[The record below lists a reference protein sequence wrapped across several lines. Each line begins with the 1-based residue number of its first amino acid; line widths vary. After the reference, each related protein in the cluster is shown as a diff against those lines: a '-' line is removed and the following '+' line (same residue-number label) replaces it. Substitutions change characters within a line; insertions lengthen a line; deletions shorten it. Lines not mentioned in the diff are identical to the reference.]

1 MTTFLQTKKYE
12 NIDNDYFWVKNI
24 GIETSYFVLWANGT
38 SNPSDVEY
46 SYDKVNWNNL
56 STGSANIFLNPNQK
70 CYVRAKNLVSINQGS
85 CFHFSLNQCFSEV
98 GGSVPALIDYEH
110 KDSVTSIPDYYF
122 DNFFENSSAI
132 NNIYL
137 SSFVKN
143 ADKIDFGNITTVGN
157 YGMYDMFSRCDL
169 KIPPDLSSI
178 TTVGNNGM
186 YNMFEYCTR
195 LKSVPDLSS
204 ITTIGTNGMR
214 QMFYNCPKLETGAD
228 LSSLTT
234 IGDLGLANMY
244 TGCVYMKEAT
254 YPNVSTYNQNA
265 TGEWLYDA
273 GGSYTGTKTV
283 YCPTGVVI
291 PTDSNSG
298 IPTGWTRVDY

>member
-1 MTTFLQTKKYE
+1 MTTFLQTKKYDVP
-12 NIDNDYFWVKNI
+12 DNDYFWVKNI
-24 GIETSYFVLWANGT
+24 GLEISNFIIWANGT

-56 STGSANIFLNPNQK
+56 STGSATIFLYPNQK
-70 CYVRAKNLVSINQGS
+70 CYVRAKNLVSINQDS
-85 CFHFSLNQCFSEV
+85 CFHFNLNQCFSEV

-122 DNFFENSSAI
+122 YNFFENSSAM
-132 NNIYL
+132 NNIYV

-157 YGMYDMFSRCDL
+157 YGMYNMFSRCDL

-178 TTVGNNGM
+178 TTVGNYGM
-186 YNMFEYCTR
+186 NYMFATCTR

-204 ITTIGTNGMR
+204 ITTVGDSGLR
-214 QMFYNCPKLETGAD
+214 EMFRECVKLETGAD

-234 IGDLGLANMY
+234 IGNYGCTYMY
-244 TGCVYMKEAT
+244 QNCSYLKEAT